1 MVLVAGLS
9 WFIPRAVPVST
20 LRIMAATEATAAEAI
35 RFHVVSIVGKGQ
47 GVVALRDIEP
57 GECIISEA
65 PLATWASNAGQSNAE
80 SVIQITGIIDAL
92 NPKDKRAWWDLAD
105 VYSDH
110 EKTATGI
117 WMSNAFRL
125 ESGDC
130 FTPSDDCTCHAGV
143 FRVISRINHACRPN
157 CYAAWNP
164 ALGRQTCHALLKIM
178 RGTELS
184 IACA

>member
-105 VYSDH
+105 V
-110 EKTATGI
+110 
-117 WMSNAFRL
+117 
-125 ESGDC
+125 
-130 FTPSDDCTCHAGV
+130 
-143 FRVISRINHACRPN
+143 
-157 CYAAWNP
+157 
-164 ALGRQTCHALLKIM
+164 
-178 RGTELS
+178 
-184 IACA
+184 